1 MSESHEERAD
11 RVERELDDMER
22 ESDELGDR
30 IEDARKDW
38 ERKKA
43 DPSVPGADEPQEE
56 DDREKPPPE
65 ADFPAGR

>member
-1 MSESHEERAD
+1 MSESHEKRAD

-22 ESDELGDR
+22 ESEELGDR
-30 IEDARKDW
+30 IDAARKDW
-38 ERKKA
+38 ERKKG
-43 DPSVPGADEPQEE
+43 DPSVPGADEPQE